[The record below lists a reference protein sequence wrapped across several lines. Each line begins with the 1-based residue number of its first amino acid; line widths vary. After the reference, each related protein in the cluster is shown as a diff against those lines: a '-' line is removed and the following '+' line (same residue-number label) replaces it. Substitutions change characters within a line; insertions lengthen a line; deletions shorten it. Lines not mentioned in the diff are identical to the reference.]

1 MGKNWKKRRID
12 PTVDCV
18 FKKLLGSEQHKA
30 LTLDFLNAMVGLV
43 SSTKFSDLAIID
55 PHLLEQHQDGKRP
68 IVDLLVRLDT
78 GVLSQVEVQNKIV
91 FTLPKRCLYD
101 LSLLLTAG
109 LRKGE
114 PYKELKGAIS
124 IWILTENLFSR
135 VQTDAPVLK
144 FRVAC
149 LEAGLELEPDSCILV
164 VQLKNWRGPGTL
176 NPVAER
182 WLLLL
187 RDGKDMD
194 LSHPP
199 ASLDDE
205 VMRMALSV
213 MKDFASDQLE
223 FLRYT
228 REQKIRR
235 DNEWTDDYHQRTILS
250 LTQAREQERAAKE
263 RERAAKEAALAA
275 KEAALAAKEAAE
287 AELVRLRAELAAR
300 PV

>member
-1 MGKNWKKRRID
+1 MGKNWKRRRID

-18 FKKLLGSEQHKA
+18 FKRLLGSEQHKA

-43 SSTKFSDLAIID
+43 STTKFSDLAILD

-68 IVDLLVRLDT
+68 IVDLLVRLET
-78 GVLSQVEVQNKIV
+78 GVVAQVEVQNKIV
-91 FTLPKRCLYD
+91 FTFPKRCIYD
-101 LSLLLTAG
+101 WSQLLSAG

-114 PYKELKGAIS
+114 PYEELKGAIS

-135 VQTDAPVLK
+135 VQTEAPILK

-164 VQLKNWRGPGTL
+164 VQLKNWKGPGTL
-176 NPVAER
+176 NPAAER

-187 RDGKDMD
+187 RDGKHMD

-199 ASLDDE
+199 ESLDDE
-205 VMRMALSV
+205 VMRMALDV
-213 MKDFASDQLE
+213 MMSFASDQLE

-228 REQKIRR
+228 REQKSLRV
-235 DNEWTDDYHQRTILS
+235 NEWTDEHQRRTIAS
-250 LTQAREQERAAKE
+250 LTQ
-263 RERAAKEAALAA
+263 AKEAALAAKEQEREA

-287 AELVRLRAELAAR
+287 AEVMRLRAELADR
-300 PV
+300 LTKG